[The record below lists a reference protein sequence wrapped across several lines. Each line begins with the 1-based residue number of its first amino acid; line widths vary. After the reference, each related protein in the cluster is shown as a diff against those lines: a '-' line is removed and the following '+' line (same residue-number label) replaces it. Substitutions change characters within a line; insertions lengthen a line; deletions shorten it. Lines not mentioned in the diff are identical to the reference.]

1 MAVYS
6 GPAEYWYNSNEGRT
20 SQSTRIVVQD
30 GLVLNLDA
38 GVSSSYPGSGS
49 TWTDLS
55 SLGNNG
61 SLIQAP
67 SYNSN
72 NGGSLVFNG
81 SSNYASLSS
90 SLIGANGAFTYE
102 IAVYRTGNGTNWPI
116 FFINGAV
123 NSSITIA
130 QYNNTTGVLF
140 RVTNGKGNFDEY
152 NLPTGTL
159 VNDQWVCLSFSMTVN
174 RYMDAYI
181 NGVKYG
187 NGGYSNGTSTPST
200 STSSIGGD
208 SSSSWDGRIAYARMY
223 NRALTE
229 SEVEQNFN
237 ALRTRYGI

>member
-1 MAVYS
+1 MGVYG
-6 GPAEYWYNSNEGRT
+6 GPTDSWIDLSFSNSLNGLVT
-20 SQSTRIVVQD
+20 D
-30 GLVLNLDA
+30 GLILALDA
-38 GVSSSYPGSGS
+38 GRTLSYSGSGS

-61 SLIQAP
+61 SLIQGP

-90 SLIGANGAFTYE
+90 SLIGAFGAFTYE
-102 IAVYRTGNGTNWPI
+102 IAVYRTGNGTNWPR

-123 NSSITIA
+123 NSSITIT
-130 QYNNTTGVLF
+130 QYDDTTGVLF
-140 RVTNGKGNFDEY
+140 RLTNTKGNFTEY

-159 VNDQWVCLSFSMTVN
+159 VNDQWVCLSFSLANSLGGGMN
-174 RYMDAYI
+174 AYI

-187 NGGYSNGTSTPST
+187 NGVSSGSTATPST

-208 SSSSWDGRIAYARMY
+208 GSSFWDGRIAYARMY
-223 NRALTE
+223 NRALTAAE
-229 SEVEQNFN
+229 IQQNFS
-237 ALRTRYGI
+237 ALRGRFGI